1 VSVHRPVAALTLAT
15 LLLGAAT
22 ASADPRSL
30 TGEYSPYEKRAIADA
45 EAALHAAVDPS
56 PEGKTI
62 EQIVFVRLDPFDPHD
77 PLPESVDAVHATSR
91 EEVLRHELVV
101 REGQPYSKVAAD
113 ESARN
118 LRLLPPLSLV
128 ICIAMKGSRDDTVK
142 LVVITK
148 DVWSLY
154 LDFNVD
160 VTRGGLELLDLE
172 PKETNVAGYQH
183 KALARFVLQP
193 ESYSLGASYEIPRLE
208 GRHLDLFLDG
218 NVIINRA
225 TGEPE
230 GTLGSASITAPLW
243 STKTEWAW
251 TTGVSWLDDVNR
263 TYQNAQ
269 VKQYA
274 ASDGTQV
281 PWLYRERVV
290 TEQAKLTRSYGWEN
304 KNDFSI
310 GATLSRAEYYVPEGT
325 SSDASAVAEFTSA
338 KVPLG
343 GQRVEARVFPFAQW
357 HAYSNDFL
365 RTFNLDTLSLQ
376 EDARLGHEAWL
387 RVYPVT
393 RALGSTRNVFG
404 AYGGVMYGVAWKDGL
419 ARASFESTVESTP
432 DGVSDAS
439 IHGQLGVA
447 TPSFGIGRLVMTA
460 TALDRIENYLNA
472 QSSLGAES
480 LLRGYPTRYFTG
492 RDLVAANVEYR
503 TRAVSLASIQ
513 FGGAAFYDVGDAVD
527 AWKSF
532 TPAHDVGLGLR
543 VVFPQI
549 DRAAFRFDFA
559 VPVST
564 KPLPNGVDPF
574 QFFFTFN
581 QAVTLPVIGS
591 SLAP

>member
-1 VSVHRPVAALTLAT
+1 VKLRPSVAGIALAAIVLASK
-15 LLLGAAT
+15 GR
-22 ASADPRSL
+22 ADPRSL
-30 TGEYSPYEKRAIADA
+30 TGDYSPYEKRAIADA
-45 EAALHAAVDPS
+45 ETSLKTSVDPA

-62 EQIVFVRLDPFDPHD
+62 EEIFFVRLDPFDRHD
-77 PLPESVDAVHATSR
+77 PLPEAVNAVHATSR
-91 EEVLRHELVV
+91 EEVIRRELVV
-101 REGQPYSKVAAD
+101 HEGQPYSKVAVD

-118 LRLLPPLSLV
+118 LRLLSQVSLV
-128 ICIAMKGSRDDTVK
+128 ICIAMKGSRPDTVK

-154 LDFNVD
+154 VDFNVS

-172 PKETNVAGYQH
+172 PKETNVGGYQH

-193 ESYSLGASYEIPRLE
+193 ESYNLGASYEIPRLD

-225 TGEPE
+225 SGDAE
-230 GTLGSASITAPLW
+230 GTVGSATITAPLW

-251 TTGVSWLDDVNR
+251 TAGITWLDDVNR
-263 TYQNAQ
+263 TYQNAK
-269 VKQYA
+269 VKQFE
-274 ASDGTQV
+274 ASDGTLV

-310 GATLSRAEYYVPEGT
+310 GATLARSEYFVPQGT
-325 SSDASAVAEFTSA
+325 SDDAQAVDEFTRA
-338 KVPLG
+338 KVPLAG
-343 GQRVEARVFPFAQW
+343 NRVEARVFPFAQW
-357 HAYSNDFL
+357 HSYSSDFL

-387 RVYPVT
+387 RIYPVT
-393 RALGSTRNVFG
+393 RALGSTRNVLG

-419 ARASFESTVESTP
+419 ARASVESTVESTP

-439 IHGQLGVA
+439 IHGQLGLA
-447 TPSFGIGRLVMTA
+447 TPSFGIGRLIVTA

-472 QSSLGAES
+472 QSTLGAES

-492 RDLVAANVEYR
+492 RNLVTGNVEYR

-513 FGGAAFYDVGDAVD
+513 FGGAAFYDTGDAVD
-527 AWKSF
+527 DWKSLNL
-532 TPAHDVGLGLR
+532 AHDLGVGLR

-549 DRAAFRFDFA
+549 DRTAFRFDFA

-564 KPLPNGVDPF
+564 RPLPSGVDPF
-574 QFFFTFN
+574 QIFFTFT
-581 QAVTLPVIGS
+581 QAVTLPTIGS
-591 SLAP
+591 ALAP